1 MTQFILFCAIYLTTI
16 FIQYIIKMLPELIT
30 LAKYKELSHLM
41 FYLGYHPKVAT
52 SGKWSL
58 KPLR

>member
-1 MTQFILFCAIYLTTI
+1 MTQFILFCAIYH
-16 FIQYIIKMLPELIT
+16 QELPELIT
-30 LAKYKELSHLM
+30 LTKYKELSHLM
-41 FYLGYHPKVAT
+41 LYLGYHPKVAT